1 MAEAIYSV
9 EGAQRMRL
17 KTNLCCR
24 TETDK
29 KRKKSVSF
37 SFFTALVLLLSP
49 LSVKTFRVALDR
61 VRESSLSYEMELS
74 RQESDSIDQNVGL
87 KNHFNPQLKPFL
99 EQILFLCCSYLI
111 GNVIFIPFPQYS
123 QVETQVVF

>member
-1 MAEAIYSV
+1 
-9 EGAQRMRL
+9 MRL

-24 TETDK
+24 TESGTASGDK

-37 SFFTALVLLLSP
+37 SFFTALVLFLSP

-99 EQILFLCCSYLI
+99 EPLLFLCCSYLI
-111 GNVIFIPFPQYS
+111 EKVIFTTDKIPFPQYR
-123 QVETQVVF
+123 QPGKGL